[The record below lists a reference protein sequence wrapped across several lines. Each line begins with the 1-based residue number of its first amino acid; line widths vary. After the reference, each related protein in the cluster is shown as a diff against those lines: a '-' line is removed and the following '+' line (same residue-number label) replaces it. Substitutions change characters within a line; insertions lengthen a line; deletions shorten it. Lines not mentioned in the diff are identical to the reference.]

1 MFRGSQDLLLWLLAR
16 PRLHHGLNRKVIE
29 RFVRARAGLAV
40 DVIHD
45 GAHELL
51 SRHIG
56 GRTFTGKSF
65 KKCSH
70 LAKTHPL
77 HKQRGIVVGEEI
89 PTAGHHAGGGVKVCR
104 RSPVSSPRTS
114 RFQLMSCPLPLTTGQ
129 VKHCRAY
136 RTYGFLCHGHLPE
149 DLCMF
154 WLSLVDGHCFART
167 G

>member
-29 RFVRARAGLAV
+29 RFVQARAGLAV

-89 PTAGHHAGGGVKVCR
+89 PTAGHHAGGGVEPKDLAI
-104 RSPVSSPRTS
+104 SIDELPSAANYRTS
-114 RFQLMSCPLPLTTGQ
+114 KTLSGVPD
-129 VKHCRAY
+129 V
-136 RTYGFLCHGHLPE
+136 
-149 DLCMF
+149 
-154 WLSLVDGHCFART
+154 WLSLSWPSPGRFMHVLALAC
-167 G
+167 